1 MAIRNFKNK
10 GTEDINYGK
19 DAKEAFRILPKEL
32 HRKAQ
37 IKLARLGAVTSLQD
51 LQEIRGNQFE
61 KLKGERK
68 GQYSIRI
75 NDQYRICFKWE
86 KENAV
91 DVEIVDY
98 HPPTQEATASWPW
111 RNAGVLRSLGE
122 GGLELRR
129 ITPHQRCHGLLP
141 VGLH

>member
-10 GTEDINYGK
+10 VTEDINYGR
-19 DAKEAFRILPKEL
+19 ATKESFRTLPKEL

-37 IKLARLGAVTSLQD
+37 IKLARLGAVTSMQD
-51 LQEIRGNQFE
+51 LQEIRGNRFE
-61 KLKGERK
+61 KLKGDRQ

-98 HPPTQEATASWPW
+98 H
-111 RNAGVLRSLGE
+111 
-122 GGLELRR
+122 
-129 ITPHQRCHGLLP
+129 
-141 VGLH
+141 

>member
-19 DAKEAFRILPKEL
+19 ATKEAFRILPKEL

-37 IKLARLGAVTSLQD
+37 IKIARLGAVISMQD
-51 LQEIRGNQFE
+51 LQEIRGNLFE
-61 KLKGERK
+61 KLAGNRK

-86 KENAV
+86 KGNAV

-98 HPPTQEATASWPW
+98 H
-111 RNAGVLRSLGE
+111 
-122 GGLELRR
+122 
-129 ITPHQRCHGLLP
+129 
-141 VGLH
+141 